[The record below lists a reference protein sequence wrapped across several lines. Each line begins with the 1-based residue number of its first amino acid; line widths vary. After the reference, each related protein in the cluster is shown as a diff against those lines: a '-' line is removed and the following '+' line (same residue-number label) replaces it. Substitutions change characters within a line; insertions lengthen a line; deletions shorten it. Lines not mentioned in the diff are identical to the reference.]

1 MEAER
6 DMKSV
11 GSGRWAGASQLGD
24 FQQQTPEQT
33 GEESQ
38 RKGWEGQTAAAQ
50 ASFARIRV
58 F

>member
-1 MEAER
+1 MEAKR
-6 DMKSV
+6 DLKSV
-11 GSGRWAGASQLGD
+11 GSGRYAAVSQLGD
-24 FQQQTPEQT
+24 FQQETSEQT

-50 ASFARIRV
+50 ASFAWIRV

>member
-11 GSGRWAGASQLGD
+11 GSERWAGVSQLGD
-24 FQQQTPEQT
+24 FQQNTSEQT
-33 GEESQ
+33 GEESE
-38 RKGWEGQTAAAQ
+38 RRGWEGQTAAAQ
-50 ASFARIRV
+50 APTAWIRV

>member
-6 DMKSV
+6 EMKSV
-11 GSGRWAGASQLGD
+11 ESERWAGVSQLGD
-24 FQQQTPEQT
+24 FQQETSEQT

-38 RKGWEGQTAAAQ
+38 RKEWEGQTVAAQ

>member
-6 DMKSV
+6 DIKSV
-11 GSGRWAGASQLGD
+11 GSERWAGMSQLGD
-24 FQQQTPEQT
+24 FQQETSEQT

-38 RKGWEGQTAAAQ
+38 RRGWEGQTGAAK
-50 ASFARIRV
+50 ASAAWIRV